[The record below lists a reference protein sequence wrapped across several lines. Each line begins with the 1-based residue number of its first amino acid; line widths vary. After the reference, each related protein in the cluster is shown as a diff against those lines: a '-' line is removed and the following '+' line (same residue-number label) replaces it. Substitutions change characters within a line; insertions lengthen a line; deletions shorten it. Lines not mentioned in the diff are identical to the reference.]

1 MRRGLRK
8 ASRYAKG
15 LPMLEL
21 VEVDERNWLDVRN
34 LSVAESQEGFLDSAL
49 GIIARGYIYRSSR
62 ARVIGIAYDGAMVG
76 VALVKDLDEEPAC
89 YDLQQFMI
97 DKRFQGR
104 GLGTLALHMILSELE
119 RERKYD
125 CVEVCVKAQDAAAL
139 HVYEKVGFADT
150 GYVDEDAPDCLNLMY
165 RFAC

>member
-21 VEVDERNWLDVRN
+21 VEVDEQNWLDVRN

-62 ARVIGIAYDGAMVG
+62 ARVIGI
-76 VALVKDLDEEPAC
+76 AC